1 MTPAQPSPGSP
12 PPARLG
18 RAALF
23 GLCGGL
29 LLGGALLLS
38 LDLRGLFVAPDC
50 RGLSEPECN
59 LILEADRNYNIDN
72 MEGLAVHTG
81 PGGETRI
88 TIVSDNNFIDWQRTL
103 LLEFAL
109 PVN

>member
-1 MTPAQPSPGSP
+1 MTPAMPSPGSP

-38 LDLRGLFVAPDC
+38 LGLRGLFVAPDC

-59 LILEADRNYNIDN
+59 LILEAAAHVGRVQTIC
-72 MEGLAVHTG
+72 GGSLVALALALFVLARPH
-81 PGGETRI
+81 I
-88 TIVSDNNFIDWQRTL
+88 TPRPP
-103 LLEFAL
+103 EPHA
-109 PVN
+109 P